1 MNHWPLGDRLAW
13 LRRFSALLAA
23 DAENL
28 CALVHHEVHKSTLE
42 ALTGDLAP
50 LLDCCAWHRRYAPR
64 LLAPRRTPGRA
75 LLGLGQRHHTAR
87 APLGTVGIIA
97 TWNYPLQLL
106 GIQLVQALVAG
117 NRVIVKPSER
127 APRSQARLL
136 ALAHAAG
143 LPAGQLTS
151 LPATRQAGIDLL
163 HNHALDHVIFTGST
177 TVGRNIAR
185 WAAENLVSSTLELS
199 GNDSAIVLD
208 DADPA
213 LAARSIWFA
222 VTMNA
227 GQTCMAPRRAI
238 VTRAA
243 YPQFLR
249 HLGLLAAGARPMRL
263 IDQPAARLVEH
274 LAADAVA
281 RGGRPLSG
289 VLEPADGPHIRP
301 LAIAECPPDCALAEG
316 DHFGPALAV
325 IPADNT
331 DHALSLHRQFNQH
344 LAASLYTADLRA
356 ARALAP
362 TLGASVVTIN
372 DSVIPTGHPGASL
385 GGAGPSGWG
394 FSRGQAGLLAL
405 SRPLIIS
412 TTGRLLRTPTS
423 PPPASMLRHMFSFIK
438 RWHRA
443 AASNT
448 LPPEADAPPPVGD
461 PPLPQDATP
470 DRARQPRSDNLA
482 RRSP

>member
-13 LRRFSALLAA
+13 LKRFSALLAA

-28 CALVHHEVHKSTLE
+28 CALVHQEVHKSTLE

-50 LLDCCAWHRRYAPR
+50 LLDCCAWHRRYAPTI
-64 LLAPRRTPGRA
+64 LAPRRTPGRA
-75 LLGLGQRHHTAR
+75 LLGLGQRHRTAR

-106 GIQLVQALVAG
+106 GVQLVQALVAG
-117 NRVIVKPSER
+117 NRVIVKPTER
-127 APRSQARLL
+127 SPRSQARLL

-151 LPATRQAGIDLL
+151 LPPTRQAGIDLL

-177 TVGRNIAR
+177 TVGRTIAR
-185 WAAENLVSSTLELS
+185 WAAENLVPSTLELS

-249 HLGLLAAGARPMRL
+249 HLGLLAGGARPMRL
-263 IDQPAARLVEH
+263 IDEPSARLVEH

-281 RGGRPLSG
+281 RGGRPISG
-289 VLEPADGPHIRP
+289 VLEPAHGPNIRP
-301 LAIAECPPDCALAEG
+301 LAIADCPADCALAQG

-325 IPADNT
+325 ITADTN
-331 DHALSLHRQFNQH
+331 DHAIRVHRQFNQY
-344 LAASLYTADLRA
+344 LAASLYSSDIRA
-356 ARALAP
+356 AKALAP
-362 TLGASVVTIN
+362 SLNASVVTIN

-394 FSRGQAGLLAL
+394 ASRGEAGLLAL

-423 PPPASMLRHMFSFIK
+423 PPSAPMLGHMFWFIK

-448 LPPEADAPPPVGD
+448 LPTESTAAPSLDGPALPP
-461 PPLPQDATP
+461 DATP
-470 DRARQPRSDNLA
+470 DLARQTRSDHPA
-482 RRSP
+482 RRST